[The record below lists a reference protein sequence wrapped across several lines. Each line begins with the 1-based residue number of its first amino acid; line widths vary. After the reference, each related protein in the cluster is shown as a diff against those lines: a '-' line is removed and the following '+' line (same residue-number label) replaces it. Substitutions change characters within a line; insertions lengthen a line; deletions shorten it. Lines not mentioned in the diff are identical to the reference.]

1 MKISVLVS
9 TYNWPEAL
17 ETYFLSLSL
26 QTLFPHELV
35 IADDGSGPKTLEV
48 IEKWQKIFPF
58 PVHHIWHEDI
68 GFRRT
73 VILNKALQRTSGDF
87 IIQNDGDLYLHRN
100 YIADQVKAAQPGFW
114 HKGNR
119 VWMDENLS
127 KKVLAGQKP
136 NFFSLGF
143 KKRKY
148 ALYFPMMN
156 KLGHKT
162 PYKGVI
168 GCNMAYFRKDIFS
181 VNGYNEDLI
190 GWGKEDDELVARFH
204 NAGLKHRNMLGS
216 AIVYHLYHK
225 ENSKDR
231 INLND
236 KILQE
241 TVENKLILCRN
252 GIEKK

>member
-17 ETYFLSLSL
+17 ETYFLSLSR
-26 QTLFPHELV
+26 QTLLPFELV
-35 IADDGSGPKTLEV
+35 VADDGSGPKTLEV

-58 PVHHIWHEDI
+58 TVHHIWHEDL
-68 GFRRT
+68 GFRKT
-73 VILNKALQRTSGDF
+73 VILNKALQQTSGDF
-87 IIQNDGDLYLHRN
+87 IIQNDGDLYLHHN
-100 YIADQVKAAQPGFW
+100 FILDQAKAAKPGFW

-127 KKVLAGQKP
+127 KNVLRGAKP
-136 NFFSLGF
+136 NFLSAGL

-148 ALYFPMMN
+148 AFYFSILT

-168 GCNMAYFRKDIFS
+168 GCNMAYFRKDIFA

-204 NAGLKHRNMLGS
+204 NLGLKHRNMLGS

-225 ENSKDR
+225 ENSKER
-231 INLND
+231 ININD
-236 KILQE
+236 KILRE
-241 TVENKLILCRN
+241 TVEKKEIFCKN